1 MIRSVG
7 IIEINSVAVGM
18 EACDSLLKQA
28 RVEILTAQ
36 PMCPGKYMMIVYG
49 DLASVNE
56 AVEHV
61 GMRFG
66 GFVTDRTIIGTID
79 ERVVKALMGGG
90 FDSNLAENKDAAG
103 IVETFT
109 VTSAIK
115 AADAAVKA
123 ANVEIME
130 IRLAGGMG
138 GKGYVLLSGHVA
150 DVTAAVEAGAEY
162 AKSEGM
168 LTATTVIAAPHKD
181 FWQYIV

>member
-1 MIRSVG
+1 MIRSIG

-28 RVEILTAQ
+28 KVELLTCQ

-61 GMRFG
+61 SVRFG
-66 GFVTDRTIIGTID
+66 GFVTDSTIIGAVD
-79 ERVVKALMGGG
+79 ERVVKALMGGS
-90 FDSNLAENKDAAG
+90 FSADAEADRGAAG

-123 ANVEIME
+123 ANVEIVE

-138 GKGYVLLSGHVA
+138 GKGYVTLCGHVA
-150 DVTAAVEAGAEY
+150 DVTAAVESGAEY

-168 LTATTVIAAPHKD
+168 LTATTVIASPHKD
-181 FWQYIV
+181 FWQYIG

>member
-28 RVEILTAQ
+28 KVELLTCQ

-49 DLASVNE
+49 ELASVDE

-61 GMRFG
+61 SIRFG
-66 GFVTDRTIIGTID
+66 GFVTDSTIIGAVD
-79 ERVVKALMGGG
+79 ERVVKALMGDT
-90 FDSNLAENKDAAG
+90 FNPSDDETRQAAG

-123 ANVEIME
+123 ASVEIAE
-130 IRLAGGMG
+130 IRLASGMG
-138 GKGYVLLSGHVA
+138 GKGYVLLHGHVA
-150 DVTAAVEAGAEY
+150 DVTAAVEAGADY

-168 LTATTVIAAPHKD
+168 LTATTVIASPHKD
-181 FWQYIV
+181 FWQYVG